1 MLGQKRND
9 SLFGPGSRTTE
20 APQSVLEKQEAAL
33 EGSPLDEAAQPLFES
48 QTPAAAFTDAD
59 DLPRRTIAT
68 EAAAGQRVHSL
79 FFTPESESKDFS
91 SVLQDVQEYISGKYS
106 TLITD
111 GVGADT
117 KEQIKRYISKYVQ
130 DRRIAVRD
138 LSGEQLVDALYT
150 EMAEFGFLTKYIFG
164 SGIEEINI
172 NSWRDIE
179 VLYSSGQMV
188 KLEEHF
194 DSPDHA
200 INVIRRMLHV
210 SGMVLDN
217 ASPAVLG
224 HLSKNIRIAVL
235 KTPLVDEDVGVCASI
250 RIVNPQNMQKED
262 FVRGGTATGPMLDFL
277 SACLRY
283 GVSVCVAGATGSGK
297 TTVAG
302 WLLTTIPDNKRI
314 FTIENGSRELDLVRE
329 KNGRVTN
336 SVIHTITRESENAKQ
351 SVDQDML
358 LDMALRYH
366 PDIICVGEMRSAEA
380 YAAQEAARTGH
391 GVLTTIH
398 SNSSQAT
405 WRRMVTLCKR
415 KHEMADDIDPINAYN
430 HMAIYLRW
438 CMEHDLMGE
447 DFLKEYGEVA
457 KQVKADPTS
466 VDLREFIQDE
476 LDGQLFGALFNK
488 QGAAFAG
495 YYYGEADSP
504 YYPADVDDNALRF
517 FGPERYHSEEFQD
530 EAYLFIPFDEDYYQA
545 MAKVIEERF
554 ENWQGQDFDED
565 TLEPSEVAE
574 ALMEYLDCECTY
586 FPSMADDDPIMA
598 AYSYAKRKSIQEGF
612 VPVLIRADDE
622 TLLECL
628 VMNAD
633 PKNDADFYE
642 FDLKT
647 VEEYRKKMLSAPVK
661 DGKAVLEELT
671 GQRKEEAEEDDLD
684 WDEEVLGEME
694 GGYDNDRF
702 SCYWDSDS
710 HMTYPLILAKIPVK
724 NPWEIFTYLPFG
736 NWNECPDTPDLIAVA
751 KYWFEQ
757 HGAIPA
763 AMSHDELEFLLPAP
777 VSQEKAMEVAAE
789 QYGFCPDIVD
799 QEQDDPTV
807 GNLADVLRQ
816 STVWYF
822 WWD

>member
-9 SLFGPGSRTTE
+9 SLFGSGNRTIE
-20 APQSVLEKQEAAL
+20 APQPVLEEQEAAL
-33 EGSPLDEAAQPLFES
+33 EGAPLDEAVQPPSEA
-48 QTPAAAFTDAD
+48 QTPATAFTDAD

-68 EAAAGQRVHSL
+68 EAAAGQRGHSL
-79 FFTPESESKDFS
+79 FFTPENESRDFS

-302 WLLTTIPDNKRI
+302 WLLTTIPDHKRI

-415 KHEMADDIDPINAYN
+415 KHEMADDTL
-430 HMAIYLRW
+430 M
-438 CMEHDLMGE
+438 DLVTE
-447 DFLKEYGEVA
+447 AFPVTVFA
-457 KQVKADPTS
+457 KQLEDKSRKIMEIMECETPPDGSRQYNTLYRFRITENRLEDGKFHIDGVHEAVSPISESLQKRFVENGMP
-466 VDLREFIQDE
+466 QQE
-476 LDGQLFGALFNK
+476 LDRLMDSFEQKAPAESSPHAEGS
-488 QGAAFAG
+488 AAAQTVT
-495 YYYGEADSP
+495 AT
-504 YYPADVDDNALRF
+504 
-517 FGPERYHSEEFQD
+517 D
-530 EAYLFIPFDEDYYQA
+530 E
-545 MAKVIEERF
+545 
-554 ENWQGQDFDED
+554 N
-565 TLEPSEVAE
+565 TL
-574 ALMEYLDCECTY
+574 
-586 FPSMADDDPIMA
+586 
-598 AYSYAKRKSIQEGF
+598 QEGG
-612 VPVLIRADDE
+612 
-622 TLLECL
+622 
-628 VMNAD
+628 
-633 PKNDADFYE
+633 
-642 FDLKT
+642 KT
-647 VEEYRKKMLSAPVK
+647 V
-661 DGKAVLEELT
+661 
-671 GQRKEEAEEDDLD
+671 
-684 WDEEVLGEME
+684 
-694 GGYDNDRF
+694 
-702 SCYWDSDS
+702 
-710 HMTYPLILAKIPVK
+710 
-724 NPWEIFTYLPFG
+724 
-736 NWNECPDTPDLIAVA
+736 
-751 KYWFEQ
+751 
-757 HGAIPA
+757 
-763 AMSHDELEFLLPAP
+763 
-777 VSQEKAMEVAAE
+777 
-789 QYGFCPDIVD
+789 
-799 QEQDDPTV
+799 
-807 GNLADVLRQ
+807 
-816 STVWYF
+816 
-822 WWD
+822 